1 MDRSGE
7 LAGSD
12 RPLPMDEGAAEG
24 TPLSSPVQED
34 ANDVKTVRPGKT
46 DSVLEVTYSNLKNKD
61 SFSYSVRNVKIL
73 RRYSILWRGL
83 KLATQLTLELP

>member
-1 MDRSGE
+1 MDRGGE

-34 ANDVKTVRPGKT
+34 ANDVKTVRVQEKLIPC
-46 DSVLEVTYSNLKNKD
+46 
-61 SFSYSVRNVKIL
+61 L
-73 RRYSILWRGL
+73 R
-83 KLATQLTLELP
+83 